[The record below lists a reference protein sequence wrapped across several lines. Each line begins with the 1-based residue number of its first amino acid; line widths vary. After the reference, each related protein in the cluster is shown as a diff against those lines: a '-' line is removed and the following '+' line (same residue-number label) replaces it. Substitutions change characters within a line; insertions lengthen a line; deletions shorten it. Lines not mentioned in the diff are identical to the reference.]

1 MDFTP
6 AIAQLWGT
14 LSWAL
19 PLLLLLLLLL
29 LITLFKSPWAKLR
42 IERRTTQMFP

>member
-6 AIAQLWGT
+6 VIAQLWGT

-19 PLLLLLLLLL
+19 PLLLL
-29 LITLFKSPWAKLR
+29 ITLLKSPWAKLR
-42 IERRTTQMFP
+42 IERRTTQMFA

>member
-6 AIAQLWGT
+6 VISQLWGM

-19 PLLLLLLLLL
+19 PLLL

-42 IERRTTQMFP
+42 IEKRTTQMFA

>member
-6 AIAQLWGT
+6 VIAQLWGM
-14 LSWAL
+14 LSWA
-19 PLLLLLLLLL
+19 LLLLLLLLL

-42 IERRTTQMFP
+42 IERRTTQMFA

>member
-6 AIAQLWGT
+6 VIAQLWGT

-19 PLLLLLLLLL
+19 PLLLL
-29 LITLFKSPWAKLR
+29 ITLFKSPWAKLP
-42 IERRTTQMFP
+42 IERQTTQMFA